1 MISAAGA
8 DFAGTVPVYRLYN
21 NGMGNAPNHRFVT
34 SLAERQNMINLGWV
48 AEGAGIDVGMCVP
61 Q

>member
-8 DFAGTVPVYRLYN
+8 DFAGTVPVYCLYN

-34 SLAERQNMINLGWV
+34 NRAEQKRMLNLGWT
-48 AEGAGIDVGMCVP
+48 AEGAGIGVGMCVP